1 MERNEVLKK
10 VEAAMPNERF
20 KHTLGV
26 EKAAVE
32 LAEHYHMDVE
42 KARITALLHDYAKYY
57 RDEDAI
63 KIIENEQYDP
73 RLLKFHRSLWHAPVG
88 AYLAE
93 TEFGITDNEILEAIR
108 LHTTGSASMTDF
120 DKLIYLAD
128 YTEPGRTFPGVYKAR
143 RLALKSLDEA
153 MLFALSN
160 TITHL
165 IKKNQSVFPDTLDAY
180 NYFVNLNLEG
190 DY

>member
-26 EKAAVE
+26 EKAAIE
-32 LAEHYHMDVE
+32 LAEHYQMDIE

-57 RDEDAI
+57 PDDKAKE
-63 KIIENEQYDP
+63 IIENEQYDP
-73 RLLKFHRSLWHAPVG
+73 RLLEFHRSLWHAPVG

-93 TEFGITDNEILEAIR
+93 KEFGITDNEILEAIR
-108 LHTTGSASMTDF
+108 VHTTGSASMSDF

-153 MLFALSN
+153 MLFALSS
-160 TITHL
+160 TIMHL
-165 IKKNQSVFPDTLDAY
+165 IKKQQSVFPDTLEAY

>member
-26 EKAAVE
+26 EKVAVE
-32 LAEHYHMDVE
+32 LAEHYHMDIE

-57 RDEDAI
+57 PDDKAKE
-63 KIIENEQYDP
+63 IIENEQYDP
-73 RLLKFHRSLWHAPVG
+73 RLLEFHRSLWHAPVG

-93 TEFGITDNEILEAIR
+93 KEFGITDNEILEAIR
-108 LHTTGSASMTDF
+108 VHTTGSASMSDF

-143 RLALKSLDEA
+143 RLALKCLDEA
-153 MLFALSN
+153 MLFALSS

-165 IKKNQSVFPDTLDAY
+165 IKKQQSVFPDTLEAY

>member
-73 RLLKFHRSLWHAPVG
+73 RLLKFHRSLWHA
-88 AYLAE
+88 
-93 TEFGITDNEILEAIR
+93 
-108 LHTTGSASMTDF
+108 
-120 DKLIYLAD
+120 
-128 YTEPGRTFPGVYKAR
+128 
-143 RLALKSLDEA
+143 RLAL
-153 MLFALSN
+153 
-160 TITHL
+160 I
-165 IKKNQSVFPDTLDAY
+165 
-180 NYFVNLNLEG
+180 
-190 DY
+190 

>member
-10 VEAAMPNERF
+10 VEVAMPNERF

-26 EKAAVE
+26 EKAAIE
-32 LAEHYHMDVE
+32 LAEHYHMDIE

-57 RDEDAI
+57 PDDKAKE
-63 KIIENEQYDP
+63 IIENEQYDP
-73 RLLKFHRSLWHAPVG
+73 RLLEFHRSLWHAPVG

-93 TEFGITDNEILEAIR
+93 KEFGITDNEILEAVR
-108 LHTTGSASMTDF
+108 VHTTGSASMSDF

-153 MLFALSN
+153 MLFALSS
-160 TITHL
+160 TIMHL
-165 IKKNQSVFPDTLDAY
+165 IKKQQSVFPDTLEAY